1 MVSDT
6 ALEKKIDT
14 AENEIEQMKAAL
26 GVGTFRG
33 PNPYAVAEDWTRDEL
48 KERLS
53 ALTADLTALR
63 REKNLL
69 LEKQGTESKKKI
81 KLLNEETER
90 VEVWTVKGQ
99 ADMQS
104 RLLRS
109 NMDL

>member
-6 ALEKKIDT
+6 ALEKKIET

-26 GVGTFRG
+26 GVGTFTG
-33 PNPYAVAEDWTRDEL
+33 PNPYADGWTREEL
-48 KERLS
+48 KAELGRLRD
-53 ALTADLTALR
+53 DLTELR

-90 VEVWTVKGQ
+90 VEVWTVK
-99 ADMQS
+99 
-104 RLLRS
+104 
-109 NMDL
+109 

>member
-6 ALEKKIDT
+6 ALEKKIET
-14 AENEIEQMKAAL
+14 VENEIEQVEAAL
-26 GVGTFRG
+26 CLDSSWSG
-33 PNPYAVAEDWTRDEL
+33 PNPYDAEDWKRDEL

-53 ALTADLTALR
+53 ALTTGLTELR
-63 REKNLL
+63 RKENLL

-99 ADMQS
+99 AQFDA
-104 RLLRS
+104 RFLRS
-109 NMDL
+109 N